1 MCSSFINDRLGIQV
15 QIVLGR
21 PLLSNILT
29 VYLPTILL
37 NIIGY
42 TTNFFKAFFFEA
54 VISVNLTVM
63 LVLATMSVVG
73 LKKYLKIILYFSKG
87 SSALQ
92 EACQQP
98 PM

>member
-63 LVLATMSVVG
+63 LVLATM
-73 LKKYLKIILYFSKG
+73 
-87 SSALQ
+87 
-92 EACQQP
+92 
-98 PM
+98 